1 MKKFIIILLINI
13 FLLGIAYGEA
23 TPTDLIITEYEE
35 FEDDDFGCITAKL
48 DRQVFLQF
56 LHETASYTLG
66 DEISLIAILINFLPD
81 DEYTFVWE
89 FSENGNE
96 WQIIPNANDQI
107 YTFVLNKTNAY
118 YYWRVNVYIKNLK
131 PINLANLCQ
140 LDEYRTPLGLPLLWN
155 QAGDCFD

>member
-1 MKKFIIILLINI
+1 MK
-13 FLLGIAYGEA
+13 
-23 TPTDLIITEYEE
+23 
-35 FEDDDFGCITAKL
+35 
-48 DRQVFLQF
+48 F

-89 FSENGNE
+89 FSENGTE